1 MSMNWF
7 GALKRYPEA
16 NFLQSPEW
24 GKVNELAGYQVVVR
38 SLGSHSYC
46 QMIVKN
52 AKRARY
58 LEVPGG
64 PLTDWHD
71 RKKVA
76 DAVEQI
82 RQVAKKYHCAF
93 ARVRP
98 QLPDTEA
105 NRQLF
110 AELGFQRAPMH
121 LHAERTIIV
130 DLTQSEADLLAGMRR
145 QTRYEV
151 RRAEKQGIVVE
162 KLTSEAIYREFQ
174 AVQAETAKRQG
185 FIPPDLETLLAERT
199 AFGEHAWIYRA
210 VLDGLPVAYGLILV
224 CGREAEYFEA
234 ASTDLNRKHPGST
247 AILWQAMRD
256 LKVMGLERFNLWGI
270 APEGQPEHRY
280 AGVTTFKKGFGGEVV
295 AYLPAQDLV
304 LSKVRY
310 LPDLIIERARK
321 KRRHL

>member
-1 MSMNWF
+1 MNWF

-64 PLTDWHD
+64 PLTDWRDH
-71 RKKVA
+71 KKVA

-110 AELGFQRAPMH
+110 AKLGFLTSSFMRTYRKHALIVTLIIAAIITPTSDAITLLLVSAPMF
-121 LHAERTIIV
+121 LLYEASIFIVKRT
-130 DLTQSEADLLAGMRR
+130 
-145 QTRYEV
+145 
-151 RRAEKQGIVVE
+151 
-162 KLTSEAIYREFQ
+162 
-174 AVQAETAKRQG
+174 
-185 FIPPDLETLLAERT
+185 
-199 AFGEHAWIYRA
+199 
-210 VLDGLPVAYGLILV
+210 
-224 CGREAEYFEA
+224 
-234 ASTDLNRKHPGST
+234 NR
-247 AILWQAMRD
+247 
-256 LKVMGLERFNLWGI
+256 
-270 APEGQPEHRY
+270 
-280 AGVTTFKKGFGGEVV
+280 
-295 AYLPAQDLV
+295 
-304 LSKVRY
+304 
-310 LPDLIIERARK
+310 
-321 KRRHL
+321 

>member
-1 MSMNWF
+1 MNWF

-71 RKKVA
+71 RKKVT

-121 LHAERTIIV
+121 LHAEHTIIV

-162 KLTSEAIYREFQ
+162 KLSSEAIYREFQ

-185 FIPPDLETLLAERT
+185 FIPPDLETLLAERA
-199 AFGEHAWIYRA
+199 AFGERAWIYRA

-256 LKVMGLERFNLWGI
+256 LKAMGLERFNLWGI

-295 AYLPAQDLV
+295 TYLPAQDLV
-304 LSKVRY
+304 LSKIRY

>member
-1 MSMNWF
+1 MNWF

-71 RKKVA
+71 RKKVT

-121 LHAERTIIV
+121 LHAEHTIIV

-162 KLTSEAIYREFQ
+162 KLNSDIFVE
-174 AVQAETAKRQG
+174 
-185 FIPPDLETLLAERT
+185 
-199 AFGEHAWIYRA
+199 
-210 VLDGLPVAYGLILV
+210 
-224 CGREAEYFEA
+224 
-234 ASTDLNRKHPGST
+234 
-247 AILWQAMRD
+247 
-256 LKVMGLERFNLWGI
+256 
-270 APEGQPEHRY
+270 
-280 AGVTTFKKGFGGEVV
+280 
-295 AYLPAQDLV
+295 
-304 LSKVRY
+304 
-310 LPDLIIERARK
+310 
-321 KRRHL
+321 